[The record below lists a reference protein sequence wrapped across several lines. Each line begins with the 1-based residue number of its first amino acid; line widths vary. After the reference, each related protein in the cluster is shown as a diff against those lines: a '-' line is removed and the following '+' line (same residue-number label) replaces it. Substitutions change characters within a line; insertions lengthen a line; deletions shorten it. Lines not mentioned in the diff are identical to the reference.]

1 MSNSTRWTRRRGFD
15 WSRRRALGA
24 GVATV
29 ATAMAGFM
37 PGRASAATTLR
48 WGSVLPANH
57 PEIAMIERVGKQVRE
72 QTGGAVEIQVFPAGQ
87 LGSSRD
93 LIEATS
99 TGAIQ
104 IVDEGAAQF
113 GQFVPQ
119 FSILEGP
126 YLWQDAAQIRRVMA
140 SSIPDEMNAA
150 LVAKRSMRVIGS
162 TYYGKRHVTSGS
174 KAINTVD
181 DMKGFKLRIPEVD
194 TFRAMAE
201 AWGARPTPLN
211 FSELYLA
218 LSQGAV
224 DGQENP
230 LPTIQSGKFNEVQK
244 YLILTGHILTPRLI
258 AVNEATWAAL
268 SAPQQQALKAAI
280 AANAQIQ
287 DDEILAQEGKLVD
300 TFKGGGMIVIQ
311 PDIES
316 FRKPVL
322 ATLPA
327 KFEAKWARA
336 SGSAFRQPDRP
347 RKPKSLKVF
356 AEPSSSPRT
365 RGSSDVRWK
374 TLGSRSV
381 TQLRGNDVFR

>member
-1 MSNSTRWTRRRGFD
+1 MSHSTRWTRRQVMGA
-15 WSRRRALGA
+15 AL
-24 GVATV
+24 
-29 ATAMAGFM
+29 ATAAAGLV
-37 PGRASAATTLR
+37 PGRANAATTLR
-48 WGSVLPANH
+48 WASVLPANH
-57 PEIAMIERVGKQVRE
+57 PEIAMIERVGKQVKE

-93 LIEATS
+93 LVEATS

-119 FSILEGP
+119 FSILEAP
-126 YLWQDAAQIRRVMA
+126 YIWRDAAQIRRVM
-140 SSIPDEMNAA
+140 SSSLVDEMNAA

-162 TYYGKRHVTSGS
+162 TYYGKRHVTSGT

-230 LPTIQSGKFNEVQK
+230 LPTIQSAKFNEVQK

-258 AVNEATWAAL
+258 AVNEGTWQSL
-268 SAPQQQALKAAI
+268 SAAQQQALKSAI

-300 TFKGGGMIVIQ
+300 TFKAGGMTVIQ

-322 ATLPA
+322 ATVPA
-327 KFEAKWARA
+327 KFESKWGKGLWERI
-336 SGSAFRQPDRP
+336 SA
-347 RKPKSLKVF
+347 
-356 AEPSSSPRT
+356 A
-365 RGSSDVRWK
+365 
-374 TLGSRSV
+374 
-381 TQLRGNDVFR
+381 

>member
-1 MSNSTRWTRRRGFD
+1 MSDSMRWTRRK
-15 WSRRRALGA
+15 ALSAALTGA
-24 GVATV
+24 FVASLPRQ
-29 ATAMAGFM
+29 AI
-37 PGRASAATTLR
+37 AATTLR
-48 WGSVLPANH
+48 WASVLPANH
-57 PEIAMIERVGKQVRE
+57 PQVVMMERVAKQVRDE
-72 QTGGAVEIQVFPAGQ
+72 TGGAVEIQTFAAGQ

-119 FSILEGP
+119 FSILEAP
-126 YLWQDAAQIRRVMA
+126 YLWRDDKHMRRVMN
-140 SSIPDEMNAA
+140 SPIIDEMNAQ
-150 LVAKRSMRVIGS
+150 LVPKRQMRVIGA

-218 LSQGAV
+218 LNQGAV

-230 LPTIQSGKFNEVQK
+230 LPTIQSGKFFEVQK
-244 YLILTGHILTPRLI
+244 YLVLTGHIITPRLI
-258 AVNEATWAAL
+258 VINEAAWQGL
-268 SAPQQQALKAAI
+268 SPKERQSLNGAI
-280 AANAQIQ
+280 ETHGLTQ
-287 DDEILAQEGKLVD
+287 DNEILAQESKLVD
-300 TFKGGGMIVIQ
+300 TFKAGGMTVIQ

-322 ATLPA
+322 AIVPA
-327 KFEAKWARA
+327 KFEAKWGKGLWERIAA
-336 SGSAFRQPDRP
+336 Y
-347 RKPKSLKVF
+347 
-356 AEPSSSPRT
+356 
-365 RGSSDVRWK
+365 
-374 TLGSRSV
+374 
-381 TQLRGNDVFR
+381 

>member
-1 MSNSTRWTRRRGFD
+1 MNASMRWTRRGMI
-15 WSRRRALGA
+15 GA
-24 GVATV
+24 TL
-29 ATAMAGFM
+29 ATAVAAAL
-37 PGRASAATTLR
+37 PRPARAATTLR
-48 WGSVLPANH
+48 WATVLPANH
-57 PEIAMIERVGKQVRE
+57 PSVAMMEKVAKEVRE
-72 QTGGAVEIQVFPAGQ
+72 KTGGAVEIQTFPAGQ

-93 LIEATS
+93 IIESAS
-99 TGAIQ
+99 SGAIQ

-119 FSILEGP
+119 FSILEAP
-126 YLWQDAAQIRRVMA
+126 YIWRDAAQIRRVLN
-140 SSIPDEMNAA
+140 SPIVDDMNGQ
-150 LVAKRSMRVIGS
+150 LVAKRSMRVIGA

-211 FSELYLA
+211 FGELYLA

-258 AVNEATWAAL
+258 VVNETAWKTLDAK
-268 SAPQQQALKAAI
+268 QQQVLRASLETHGL
-280 AANAQIQ
+280 IQ
-287 DDEILAQEGKLVD
+287 DNEILGQEAKLVD
-300 TFKGGGMIVIQ
+300 TFKAGGMTVIT
-311 PDIES
+311 PDVES

-322 ATLPA
+322 ASLPA
-327 KFEAKWARA
+327 KFEAKWGKGLWERV
-336 SGSAFRQPDRP
+336 SA
-347 RKPKSLKVF
+347 
-356 AEPSSSPRT
+356 A
-365 RGSSDVRWK
+365 
-374 TLGSRSV
+374 
-381 TQLRGNDVFR
+381 